1 MKVCIV
7 AEGCYPYV
15 VGGVSSWV
23 HSLIQQFPNIEFTLA
38 AIIADR
44 STSGQFAYSLPENL
58 TEVREIYL
66 NDYLWLDGKKK
77 HHMQNAALNDQ
88 EYAALRSL
96 VLGQE
101 VDWSVIFRMFQ
112 KKHIS
117 IDGLLMGKEFLEIT
131 REVYNLSHN
140 NIVFSDYLWT
150 LRSIYLPL
158 GFALQF
164 HPAKA
169 DLYHCVATGYSG
181 VIGSMAKELYGSRLL
196 VSEHGIYTREREEE
210 IIKAKWVQGV
220 YKDFWIS
227 QFRKLSVCAYK
238 YADLVTSLFENAR
251 ELQIELGCPR
261 NKTAVTP
268 NGIFVEGFQ
277 NIPQKDSNDL
287 MINVGAILRVTPI
300 KDVMTLISA
309 FYYAKK
315 KEPRLKLWIMGPA
328 DEDEEYAKEC
338 YEMVERLKVKDVVF
352 TGQIQTKEYIG
363 KMDMLILTS
372 ISEGQPLIILEGFA
386 AKKPVIATN
395 VGNCEGLLYG
405 ENDDYGPGGILVPV
419 MNIGKISDAIV
430 ELALDKEKRETMGE
444 NGYQRVLGKYQIQ
457 DMRITY
463 EKIYRDMA
471 EKNGVDW
478 PEQKFSL
485 TESKSGGG
493 GL

>member
-44 STSGQFAYSLPENL
+44 SMSGQFAYHLPENL

-66 NDYLWLDGKKK
+66 NDYLWMDGRKK
-77 HHMQNAALNDQ
+77 HRMKKVSLNDE
-88 EYAALRSL
+88 EYQALRSL
-96 VLGQE
+96 VLGQD
-101 VDWSVIFRMFQ
+101 VNWSVIFRMFQ

-117 IDGLLMGKEFLEIT
+117 IEGLLMGKEFLEIT
-131 REVYNLSHN
+131 KEVYNLCHN

-164 HPAKA
+164 QPAKA

-181 VIGSMAKELYGSRLL
+181 IIGSMAKELYGSRLV

-220 YKDFWIS
+220 YKDFWIR
-227 QFRKLSVCAYK
+227 QFRKLSVCAYE

-261 NKTAVTP
+261 VKTAVTP
-268 NGIFVEGFQ
+268 NGIPVEAFQ
-277 NIPQKDSNDL
+277 NIPQKDPEDPG
-287 MINVGAILRVTPI
+287 IHVGAILRVTPI

-315 KEPRLKLWIMGPA
+315 KDPRLKLWIMGPA
-328 DEDEEYAKEC
+328 DEEEDYAREC
-338 YEMVERLKVKDVVF
+338 YDMVERLKIKDVVF
-352 TGQIQTKEYIG
+352 TGRIQTKEYIG

-372 ISEGQPLIILEGFA
+372 ISEGQPMIILEGFA

-405 ENDDYGPGGILVPV
+405 ENDSYGPAGILVPV
-419 MNIGKISDAIV
+419 MNIGKISNAIV
-430 ELALDKEKRETMGE
+430 ELASDKEKREAMGE
-444 NGYQRVLGKYQIQ
+444 NGYRRVLGKYQIQ
-457 DMRITY
+457 DMRETY

-471 EKNGVDW
+471 DKNGVKW
-478 PEQKFSL
+478 PEKKFSL
-485 TESKSGGG
+485 TESGGTG
-493 GL
+493 A